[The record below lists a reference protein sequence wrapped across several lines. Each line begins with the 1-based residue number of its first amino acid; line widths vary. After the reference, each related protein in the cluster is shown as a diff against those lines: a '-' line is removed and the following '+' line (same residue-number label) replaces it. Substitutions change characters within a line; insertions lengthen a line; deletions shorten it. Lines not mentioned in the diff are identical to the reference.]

1 VTDTLPLFHR
11 IEGQPVVVLGE
22 GEAAEARRRL
32 VERAGGIVIDDIQQG
47 IDRGARLA
55 FVAHDNPDAASGDAI
70 RLRCAGLLVNVTDQP
85 DLCDFVMPSV
95 LDRSPVLI
103 AVGTGGAS
111 AGLAKAL
118 RLRLETILP
127 QSLGRLASAL
137 SEAREKMRLRW
148 PGAGERRRALD
159 AALGEQGVLDPLREG
174 SADAL
179 PMWLEGAEPDAAAGV
194 HEIMLTSH
202 DPDNL
207 TLRQARLLGMADAMI
222 HERGV
227 ATAILDR
234 ARADAVRVVI
244 APGDAVPERDGLTVV
259 LRAPRG

>member
-1 VTDTLPLFHR
+1 M
-11 IEGQPVVVLGE
+11 VVS
-22 GEAAEARRRL
+22 
-32 VERAGGIVIDDIQQG
+32 DIQQG

-55 FVAHDNPDAASGDAI
+55 FVAHANPDAASGDAI

-118 RLRLETILP
+118 RLRLETLLP
-127 QSLGRLASAL
+127 QSLGRLALAL
-137 SEAREKMRLRW
+137 FDAREALRTRW
-148 PGAGERRRALD
+148 PLAGERRRALD
-159 AALGEQGVLDPLREG
+159 AALGEHGALDPLSEASVDRV
-174 SADAL
+174 
-179 PMWLEGAEPDAAAGV
+179 PVWLEGAESDSRSAT
-194 HEIMLTSH
+194 HEVQLTSH
-202 DPDNL
+202 DPDDL
-207 TLRQARLLGMADAMI
+207 TLRQARLLGMADAVI
-222 HERGV
+222 RERGV

-244 APGDAVPERDGLTVV
+244 APGEPAPKREGLTVV